1 MAYEAAAGAGAG
13 AGGAAEGREGKIDPV
28 LLRLYEIGAVKSDLA
43 AYVEHGIV
51 ARTEVF
57 GAEDACIE
65 ELGTR
70 LGRLLDGLDIGAYC
84 KAPILSEELWERFV
98 GTLDTFGS
106 EGLVS
111 SR

>member
-1 MAYEAAAGAGAG
+1 MELW
-13 AGGAAEGREGKIDPV
+13 R
-28 LLRLYEIGAVKSDLA
+28 S
-43 AYVEHGIV
+43 
-51 ARTEVF
+51 EVF